1 MNEKSRTDLLVAE
14 IPYLR
19 AFAISLS
26 GSLNSA
32 DDLVQ
37 DTLLKAWSKFDTFQ
51 PGSNLRAW
59 LITILRNNFYS
70 IYRKRRREV
79 QDSDGKYAEQ
89 LSVRGGQESRLEMDD
104 FRRAMELLSPEH
116 REILMMIGVTE
127 LSYEEAAQICGVAV
141 GTIKSR
147 VNRARTRLAQ
157 ILGLASTSDIGPDAV
172 SSGIHSQPVS
182 KYVAS

>member
-1 MNEKSRTDLLVAE
+1 MGEKSTTDLLVAE

-37 DTLLKAWSKFDTFQ
+37 DTLVKAWTKFDTFE
-51 PGSNLRAW
+51 PGTNLRAW

-70 IYRKRRREV
+70 IHRKYRREV
-79 QDSDGKYAEQ
+79 QDADGVHAAQ
-89 LSVRGGQESRLEMDD
+89 VAVRGGQESRVGMED
-104 FRRAMELLSPEH
+104 FRAALDQLPPEH
-116 REILMMIGVTE
+116 REVLVMIGMTE
-127 LSYEEAAQICGVAV
+127 LSYEEAAQVCGVAV

-147 VNRARTRLAQ
+147 VHRARARLAHL
-157 ILGLASTSDIGPDAV
+157 LGLTEGEQIGPD
-172 SSGIHSQPVS
+172 PVS
-182 KYVAS
+182 ASVLTRPIARSNAG

>member
-1 MNEKSRTDLLVAE
+1 MSGKSVTDMLVAE

-37 DTLLKAWSKFDTFQ
+37 DTLVKAWTKFDSFE
-51 PGSNLRAW
+51 PGTNLRAW

-70 IYRKRRREV
+70 IHRKYRREV
-79 QDSDGKYAEQ
+79 PDADGIHASQ
-89 LSVRGGQESRLEMDD
+89 VAVRGGQESHLELED
-104 FRRAMELLSPEH
+104 FRKALDQLAPEH
-116 REILMMIGVTE
+116 REVLVMIGVTE
-127 LSYEEAAQICGVAV
+127 LSYEEAALACGVAV

-147 VNRARTRLAQ
+147 AHRARARLAE
-157 ILGLASTSDIGPDAV
+157 IMGLTGSDDIGPDAI
-172 SSGIHSQPVS
+172 SSGILTKPASKFVS
-182 KYVAS
+182 N